1 MKRLYAEFI
10 IAFSTPAGAAD
21 LIAPRIPPSES
32 WILSS
37 RGDLRHGCL
46 GNARRD
52 WKYWRKL
59 EQILKKKLR
68 KQMQKILRIFT
79 RIHAKSV
86 KFIEKSFQ

>member
-1 MKRLYAEFI
+1 MNFDNEFCKRLYAKI
-10 IAFSTPAGAAD
+10 ITAFSTPAGAAD

-32 WILSS
+32 WNLSC

-52 WKYWRKL
+52 WKYYRKL
-59 EQILKKKLR
+59 EQILKKNVR

-79 RIHAKSV
+79 RI
-86 KFIEKSFQ
+86 Q